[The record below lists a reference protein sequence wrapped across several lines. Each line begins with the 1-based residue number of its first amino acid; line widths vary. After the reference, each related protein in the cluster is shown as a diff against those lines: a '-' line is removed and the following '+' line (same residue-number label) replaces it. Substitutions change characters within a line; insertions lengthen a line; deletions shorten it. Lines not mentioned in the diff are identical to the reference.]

1 MKGFWQFFMY
11 FSNLSLWYNRIA
23 NDPEKREKS
32 TYFGVR
38 SIISSLVGAIIIILC
53 AFGISA
59 LMNNENVLTI
69 VFIVLLAVAMI
80 SVLFECTLRG
90 LVTMIYQ
97 LRLNKRPIGWIALA
111 VFLVSFVVMVLL
123 SILFIAKVI

>member
-11 FSNLSLWYNRIA
+11 FNHLSVWYNRIV
-23 NDPEKREKS
+23 NDPDKREKS
-32 TYFGVR
+32 VYFGVR

-59 LMNNENVLTI
+59 LINNENALTV
-69 VFIVLLAVAMI
+69 VFMVLLAVAMI

-97 LRLNKRPIGWIALA
+97 LRVNKRPIGWIALA
-111 VFLVSFVVMVLL
+111 VFIVSFVAMVLFSSL
-123 SILFIAKVI
+123 LIAKVI

>member
-1 MKGFWQFFMY
+1 MKGFWQFFLY
-11 FSNLSLWYNRIA
+11 FNHLSVWYNRIV
-23 NDPEKREKS
+23 NDPDKREKS
-32 TYFGVR
+32 VYFGAR

-59 LMNNENVLTI
+59 LMNNENALTV
-69 VFIVLLAVAMI
+69 VFMVLLAVAMI

-97 LRLNKRPIGWIALA
+97 LRVNKRPIGWIALT
-111 VFLVSFVVMVLL
+111 VFVVSFVAMVLL
-123 SILFIAKVI
+123 SSLLIAKVI